1 VTEAGCRN
9 AWAAGDGDVVSHPD
23 LVVVADAGLLVS
35 PGMACIELEA
45 PAGVPRLLDLHA
57 TIAAEFEVQGLT
69 PAGARHARDVSPPTA
84 IRALYPP
91 SPMHPRRARRSGG

>member
-1 VTEAGCRN
+1 
-9 AWAAGDGDVVSHPD
+9 VVSHPD
-23 LVVVADAGLLVS
+23 LVVIADAGLLVS

-57 TIAAEFEVQGLT
+57 TIAAEFEVKGLT
-69 PAGARHARDVSPPTA
+69 SAGACHARDVSLPTA

-91 SPMHPRRARRSGG
+91 PPRHTRHARRSPGRPSAPCAALSDRR